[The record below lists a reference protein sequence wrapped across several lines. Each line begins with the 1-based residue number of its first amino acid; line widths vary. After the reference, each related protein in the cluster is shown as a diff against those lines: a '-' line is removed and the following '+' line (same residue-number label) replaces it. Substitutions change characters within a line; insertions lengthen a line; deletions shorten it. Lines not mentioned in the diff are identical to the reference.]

1 MQFQVEGIS
10 ENWLK
15 FKKDGIGVEYKGNE
29 ICMQTYYILKFKIKR
44 KTPKILDYWRN
55 LKY

>member
-29 ICMQTYYILKFKIKR
+29 ICKHTNILNFKMQ
-44 KTPKILDYWRN
+44 KTLKILDYWRN

>member
-29 ICMQTYYILKFKIKR
+29 ICMQTYLHIELKS
-44 KTPKILDYWRN
+44 
-55 LKY
+55 

>member
-1 MQFQVEGIS
+1 MNDLLPYFQVCKMQFQVEGIS

-29 ICMQTYYILKFKIKR
+29 ICMQTYLHTEI
-44 KTPKILDYWRN
+44 
-55 LKY
+55 